1 MLWGSFAA
9 LAGYRCLGFQ
19 TSSETRAQGF
29 EDSGSGL
36 AVVLVWQWKGG
47 WFKPA
52 AHFIFRNLNLIKP
65 LSLKLQIMLNRLK
78 PLLK

>member
-47 WFKPA
+47 CS
-52 AHFIFRNLNLIKP
+52 P
-65 LSLKLQIMLNRLK
+65 LKFVET
-78 PLLK
+78 